1 MARHVSFTPMRRRSK
16 WRLTERDWNYCAREG
31 RFGAFSM
38 VKRARIVGIDMSDI
52 LQESERSTASEPEIA
67 PPEVKEYQRLKLTA
81 KFVGLALNF
90 AALVLLAFLIG
101 PQLEPALRPIVGENA
116 WLQLIVVAALVG
128 ILLEILT
135 LPVDYYSSFVLEHRY
150 RLSNQSL
157 AGWVIKRL
165 KGYLVGGP
173 IALPMLLGLYAL
185 IWYSGSWWWIWAAL
199 GFLAVT
205 LLLGRILPVLILPL
219 FYRMTPL
226 QDASLQQRLEH
237 IAAGTGLTLQGVY
250 RLVLSTETKKANAA
264 LTGLGRTRRVLLGD
278 TLLEEFTPEEI
289 EVVFAH
295 EVGHHVHHHLVKMI
309 GWSVVTSA
317 IGFWLVD
324 WLLRSGAPAV
334 GYTSFDHPT
343 ALPLVLLVLSVFGL
357 LLAPIHNIVGRFFE
371 RQCDQYALDRTGL
384 HGAYR
389 SAFTKLARINKSDPD
404 PNPVIVWLFYDHPP
418 IRQRLALA
426 DSRN

>member
-1 MARHVSFTPMRRRSK
+1 
-16 WRLTERDWNYCAREG
+16 
-31 RFGAFSM
+31 
-38 VKRARIVGIDMSDI
+38 
-52 LQESERSTASEPEIA
+52 
-67 PPEVKEYQRLKLTA
+67 
-81 KFVGLALNF
+81 
-90 AALVLLAFLIG
+90 
-101 PQLEPALRPIVGENA
+101 
-116 WLQLIVVAALVG
+116 
-128 ILLEILT
+128 

-150 RLSNQSL
+150 QLSNQTM
-157 AGWVIKRL
+157 AAWIVKRL
-165 KGYLVGGP
+165 KGYLVGGL
-173 IALPMLLGLYAL
+173 IALPLLLGLYAL
-185 IWYSGSWWWIWAAL
+185 IWYSGSWWWAWATL
-199 GFLAVT
+199 GFLVVT

-219 FYRMTPL
+219 FYRVTPL
-226 QDASLQQRLEH
+226 QDASLQERLEH
-237 IAAGTGLTLQGVY
+237 IAAGTGLALEGVY
-250 RLVLSTETKKANAA
+250 RLVLSTETRKANAA

-278 TLLEEFTPEEI
+278 TLLEEFTPQEI

-295 EVGHHVHHHLVKMI
+295 EVGHHVHHHLPKLI

-324 WLLRSGAPAV
+324 LLLRSGAPAL
-334 GYTSFDHPT
+334 GYFSFDHPT

-357 LLAPIHNIVGRFFE
+357 LLAPLHNIVGRYFE

-384 HGAYR
+384 REAYR